1 MSFSQSRYPRKLV
14 IEGDTV
20 VAITITQLVRS
31 NEIMLWARQCE
42 EEKDTLLNQL
52 DLSDSII
59 RCQNIQLGTFKRLE
73 QGYQQEVLMKDSI
86 VGIQSKELIQVNKE
100 IRKQKRIMAGGGT
113 ILGVIILIILL

>member
-1 MSFSQSRYPRKLV
+1 MSFSQNRYPRKLV

-20 VAITITQLVRS
+20 VAITIPQMLRA

-59 RCQNIQLGTFKRLE
+59 RCQDIQLGTFKRLE
-73 QGYQQEVLMKDSI
+73 QGYQHEVLMKDSI
-86 VGIQSKELIQVNKE
+86 SNIKSKEIGLLNKE
-100 IRKQKRIMAGGGT
+100 IRKQKRIMVGGGS

>member
-20 VAITITQLVRS
+20 VAITIPQLVRS

-73 QGYQQEVLMKDSI
+73 QGYQLEVLMKDSI
-86 VGIQSKELIQVNKE
+86 VRIQSKELVQANKE